1 MEVGSFRS
9 LPSLLSTDSLY
20 PGHQIRSSLTP
31 GEKITSASQSI
42 LDLLKL
48 PKFIKRIFSYFMRSS
63 DPLSSKLYDIMHT
76 KTSVEDRE
84 LIAARDRYRA
94 EWHKKWTDEG
104 LDFILTVP
112 LSLPAIENGASE
124 KTTLVCAGYTFLFSV
139 VRIFLCVIRRSLV
152 DDRISSIMQLAFYQS
167 RMSIGTWTN
176 YRRILV
182 PASIFNLSPVSER
195 LPTVFMMPKR
205 CMDCLSGFR

>member
-1 MEVGSFRS
+1 
-9 LPSLLSTDSLY
+9 
-20 PGHQIRSSLTP
+20 
-31 GEKITSASQSI
+31 
-42 LDLLKL
+42 
-48 PKFIKRIFSYFMRSS
+48 MRSS

-139 VRIFLCVIRRSLV
+139 VRIFFCVIRRSLV
-152 DDRISSIMQLAFYQS
+152 DNRISSIMQLAFCQS
-167 RMSIGTWTN
+167 RMLIGTWTN
-176 YRRILV
+176 YRRILY

-205 CMDCLSGFR
+205 CTDCLSGFR